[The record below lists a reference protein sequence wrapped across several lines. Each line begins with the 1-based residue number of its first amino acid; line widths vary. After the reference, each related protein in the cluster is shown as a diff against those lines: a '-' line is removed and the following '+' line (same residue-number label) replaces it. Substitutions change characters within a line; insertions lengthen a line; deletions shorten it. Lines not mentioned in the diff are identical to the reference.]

1 MIFNSLHFLLFL
13 PIVIAIYFA
22 LPYKWRWLF
31 TLLASYYFYM
41 CWKPEYAFLIVVSSS
56 IDYYTGLKMSQYAD
70 KKQRRPYMLISVI
83 SNLGLLLLFKY
94 FNFFNDSARAVFDSF
109 NIFYN
114 VPEFRLFLP
123 VGISFYTFQTL
134 SYSIDIYRGTAKAE
148 KHFGYFAL
156 FVSFWPQLV
165 AGPIERASDLM
176 PQLKNNFDFDYNRT
190 REGLIRILWGFF
202 KKVVIADRLS
212 IFVQEVYQHPG
223 EHGGFAVVLA
233 TWMFAFQVYCDFSG
247 YCDIAIGSARI
258 MGYNLTDNFKTP
270 YFSKTIREFWQRWHI
285 TLSFWI
291 RDYLYFPLGGSKV
304 SYSRLMFNTM
314 FTFIL
319 MGLWHGA
326 NWTFVMFGL
335 IHGLLLSLRR
345 TTDKFMPNLK
355 LNLGANLKWL
365 SSFLA
370 MFWVFNLTC
379 IPDIF
384 FCSRNVGEAFTII
397 QSIFTVPNTTAD
409 LIHGSIVGVDSVVQF
424 VLGWVFVV
432 ILTIVDYKMYLTGD
446 QTIEDKITSKPT
458 IVRWSFYIAMLLF
471 IGWFAMVNKAAFI
484 YFQF

>member
-1 MIFNSLHFLLFL
+1 MIFNSFHFLLFL
-13 PIVIAIYFA
+13 PIVIALYFA

-41 CWKPEYAFLIVVSSS
+41 CWKPEYAFLIVLSSS
-56 IDYYTGLKMSQYAD
+56 IDYFTGLKMSTMAD
-70 KKQRRPYMLISVI
+70 KKQRRPYMLLSVFT
-83 SNLGLLLLFKY
+83 NLGLLLLFKY
-94 FNFFNDSARAVFDSF
+94 FNFFNDSARAVFDCF

-114 VPEFRLFLP
+114 VPEFKLFLP

-134 SYSIDIYRGTAKAE
+134 SYSIDIYRGNAKAE

-165 AGPIERASDLM
+165 AGPIERSNDLL
-176 PQLKNNFDFDYNRT
+176 PQLKSNFDFSYDRVKQ
-190 REGLIRILWGFF
+190 GLIRILWGFF

-247 YCDIAIGSARI
+247 YCDIAIGSSRM

-285 TLSFWI
+285 TLSLWI

-304 SYSRLMFNTM
+304 NYNRLMFNTM
-314 FTFIL
+314 FTFTL

-326 NWTFVMFGL
+326 NWTFVMFGVV
-335 IHGLLLSLRR
+335 HGVLLSIRR
-345 TTDKFMPNLK
+345 TTDKFFPNFRLD
-355 LNLGANLKWL
+355 LGPNLKWL
-365 SSFLA
+365 TSFLS
-370 MFWVFNLTC
+370 MFWLFNLTC

-384 FCSRNVGEAFTII
+384 FCSRNVNEAFII
-397 QSIFTVPNTTAD
+397 MQSIFTIPDTTLH
-409 LIHGSIVGVDSVVQF
+409 LIQDSITGVNSVVEFSMGWIF
-424 VLGWVFVV
+424 VF
-432 ILTIVDYKMYLTGD
+432 ILLIVDYRMYIKGD
-446 QTIEDKITSKPT
+446 QTIEDTVTAMPLAG
-458 IVRWSFYIAMLLF
+458 RWTFYIVILLF
-471 IGWFAMVNKAAFI
+471 IGWFAMTTKAAFI

>member
-1 MIFNSLHFLLFL
+1 MIFNSFHFLLFL
-13 PIVIAIYFA
+13 PIVVGLYFA
-22 LPYKWRWLF
+22 TPFRWRWLF

-41 CWKPEYAFLIVVSSS
+41 CWKPEYAFLIVVSTS
-56 IDYYTGLKMSQYAD
+56 IDYFTGLKMNQCET
-70 KKQRRPYMLISVI
+70 KQQRRPYMLISLF

-94 FNFFNDSARAVFDSF
+94 FNFFNDSARAVFDQF

-148 KHFGYFAL
+148 QHFGYFAL

-165 AGPIERASDLM
+165 AGPIERSNDLM
-176 PQLKNNFDFDYNRT
+176 PQLKKKFDFNYLRAK
-190 REGLIRILWGFF
+190 EGLIRILWGFF
-202 KKVVIADRLS
+202 KKVVVADRLS
-212 IFVQEVYQHPG
+212 IFVQEVYQNPG

-270 YFSKTIREFWQRWHI
+270 YFSKTVREFWQRWHI

-291 RDYLYFPLGGSKV
+291 RDYLYFPLGGSRV
-304 SYSRLMFNTM
+304 NYRRLMYNTM
-314 FTFIL
+314 LTFAL

-326 NWTFVMFGL
+326 NWTFVLFGVT
-335 IHGLLLSLRR
+335 HGILLSLRR

-355 LNLGANLKWL
+355 LNLGPNLKWL
-365 SSFLA
+365 TSFLT
-370 MFWVFNLTC
+370 MFWVFNLTS

-384 FCSRNVGEAFTII
+384 FCSRNVSESFVII
-397 QSIFTVPNTTAD
+397 QSIFTVPNTTHA
-409 LIHGSIVGVDSVVQF
+409 LIHNSLEGSDSIVQF
-424 VLGWVFVV
+424 ALSWIFIAFLLVMDF
-432 ILTIVDYKMYLTGD
+432 KMYLVGD
-446 QTIEDKITSKPT
+446 QTIEERIVSKPLL
-458 IVRWSFYIAMLLF
+458 IRWSFYLGMLLL

>member
-1 MIFNSLHFLLFL
+1 MIFNSFHFLLFL
-13 PIVIAIYFA
+13 PIVVGLYFA
-22 LPYKWRWLF
+22 TPFKWRWLF

-41 CWKPEYAFLIVVSSS
+41 CWKPEYAFLIVVSTS
-56 IDYYTGLKMSQYAD
+56 IDYFTGLKMSQCTD
-70 KKQRRPYMLISVI
+70 KKQRRPYMLISLF

-94 FNFFNDSARAVFDSF
+94 FNFFNDSARVVFDQL

-134 SYSIDIYRGTAKAE
+134 SYSIDIYRGNAKPE

-165 AGPIERASDLM
+165 AGPIERSNDLM
-176 PQLKNNFDFDYNRT
+176 PQLKTKFDFSYLRA

-202 KKVVIADRLS
+202 KKVVIADRLA

-291 RDYLYFPLGGSKV
+291 RDYLYFPLGGSRVNYK
-304 SYSRLMFNTM
+304 RLMFNTIL
-314 FTFIL
+314 TFAI

-335 IHGLLLSLRR
+335 VHGVLLALRR
-345 TTDKFMPNLK
+345 TTDKFFPNLK
-355 LNLGANLKWL
+355 LDLGSNLKWL
-365 SSFLA
+365 TSFLT

-384 FCSRNVGEAFTII
+384 FCSRNVSESFVII
-397 QSIFTVPNTTAD
+397 GSIFNSPNTTTA
-409 LIHGSIVGVDSVVQF
+409 LIHNSIVGSDSVVQF
-424 VLGWVFVV
+424 VLSWIFIALLLVV
-432 ILTIVDYKMYLTGD
+432 DFKMYIKGD
-446 QTIEDKITSKPT
+446 QTIEDRITSKPV
-458 IVRWSFYIAMLLF
+458 IIRWSFYLGMLLL